1 MIDPLYAG
9 IFAGVFLLAC
19 VGIWFLTKD
28 WN

>member
-9 IFAGVFLLAC
+9 IFVGIFILAC
-19 VGIWFLTKD
+19 VGVWFLFRD